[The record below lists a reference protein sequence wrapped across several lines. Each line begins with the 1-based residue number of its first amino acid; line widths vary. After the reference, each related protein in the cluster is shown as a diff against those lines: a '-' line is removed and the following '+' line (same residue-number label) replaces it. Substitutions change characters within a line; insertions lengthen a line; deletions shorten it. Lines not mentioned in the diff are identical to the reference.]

1 MTLALAQLPADHDR
15 LAALVAE
22 LPPLQ
27 RRVVEGYFLE
37 HCDVHELAG
46 EQGLTLDDLSAVR
59 ILALR
64 ALRDGFFPFA

>member
-1 MTLALAQLPADHDR
+1 MNLALAELPSDADR
-15 LAALVAE
+15 LSVLVAG
-22 LPPLQ
+22 LPTLQ

-37 HCDVHELAG
+37 HCDVRELAG
-46 EQGLTLDDLSAVR
+46 RQQLTVDDLHAVR